1 MILKKNLKFFHLSII
16 CKIRQENMFDDIR
29 ERKKA
34 CLDFK
39 IRRLKKLKNQ
49 DFSMIL
55 VKNLKF
61 FHLFSLG

>member
-1 MILKKNLKFFHLSII
+1 MILIKNLKFFYLSII